1 MKIQKWKKRQWL
13 GAGLLL
19 AAILVIVIAVASGR
33 GQESAAPV
41 PAGSQ
46 EKETAQP
53 LANDASEIDPKQAA
67 KKMNL
72 QIQMEPEAKKRVPD
86 LQELKEELTDYLIQ
100 EDFYTDVT
108 RAISTNIVTDDYN
121 QQIRIFSFTLNNPD
135 QTPLDAVYD
144 RQTGTYTFTYY

>member
-13 GAGLLL
+13 GVGLLL
-19 AAILVIVIAVASGR
+19 AAILVIVIAIASGR
-33 GQESAAPV
+33 GQESAASV
-41 PAGSQ
+41 P
-46 EKETAQP
+46 
-53 LANDASEIDPKQAA
+53 ANDASEIDPKQAA
-67 KKMNL
+67 GKMNL
-72 QIQMEPEAKKRVPD
+72 QIQMEPETKKRVPD

-108 RAISTNIVTDDYN
+108 RAISTNVVTDDYN

>member
-1 MKIQKWKKRQWL
+1 MKKQTWKKQQRL
-13 GAGLLL
+13 GISLLL
-19 AAILVIVIAVASGR
+19 AAVLVIGMAIYTGK
-33 GQESAAPV
+33 GQQAP
-41 PAGSQ
+41 SQ
-46 EKETAQP
+46 TEGTTTETELP
-53 LANDASEIDPKQAA
+53 LANDASDVDPKQAA

-72 QIQMEPEAKKRVPD
+72 QIQMEPETKKRVPD

-108 RAISTNIVTDDYN
+108 RAISTNVVTDDYN